1 MAYSNNV
8 GDIVNLNVGGTRFS
22 TSRQTLTWV
31 PDTFFTS
38 LLNGRI
44 SSLRDETDAIFID
57 RDPKLFSLVLN
68 YLRTKEIDIKSV
80 DIRVLRHEA
89 EFYNIAP
96 LIKRLMLCE
105 EMDQSS
111 CGDVLF
117 YGYLPAPNIPIQ
129 EIPLGS
135 SGSSG
140 SSISAGTV
148 TTGSFNS
155 ASSSIQNKSEPVP
168 GPSNS
173 QQHRQQQQQQQPT
186 QMTNPAN
193 PTGPPH
199 NTTAA
204 ATAPVGLNQTNARP
218 GSMVRVPELSQG
230 APPGPSSSSGGG
242 GGGGIVVVG
251 SGSGTGGSVG
261 VNGAASSGAGGGSG
275 GSTSS
280 RHAGHSRN
288 SSWDLRVSYSGN
300 GQRGNSQWMPGHSR
314 TASLDM
320 MRHSRNSSVDLNKY
334 IRNEVGLLFGPGTTG
349 TGWADPMRVQII
361 KAHHNWISVAYAHF
375 VTCYRLKDY
384 SGWQQI
390 FISPYIETTIERIAI
405 NAKMNLATSA
415 GEQSHSKM
423 VAISYGSQIRLW
435 GISEDGSK
443 AEVGTFNLHVRVE
456 YLFFIGSQLVALSS
470 SGKIGVWHAMTQHW
484 QIQDLV
490 PILSF
495 DTAGSFLLLG
505 CNNGSIYYIDM
516 QKFPLRMKDNDLL
529 VTELYKDPSN
539 DHITAISVYLTPK
552 TTTADRVKEGLSGN
566 WIEIAYGTRSG
577 SVRVIVQHPET
588 VGHGPQLFQTFTVH
602 QSPVTKVTLSEKFL
616 ISVCSEY
623 NHVRTW
629 QVPRFRGMI
638 STQPGSTPEA
648 SFKIVSLEAVDSTFS
663 YSAGNDFGPFGEQD
677 DEQIFVQKVVP
688 DTDQLYVRLASNG
701 ERICLIRS
709 VDGTTITSF
718 CVHECEGSRMGS
730 RPRRFIL
737 SGHCNGAIQMW
748 DLTTALEIAKRK
760 DQPKRSA
767 GGPTADELIRELDQC
782 DLSNSHCSTPCMS
795 PCPSAFSGSIIE
807 PSTVGRLKPFNVA
820 FLNQSAAAMGLG
832 GGGGGGGGPQP
843 VPPPGSAALGAV
855 AAPMQPPLAAAA
867 HQHQPHQPN

>member
-1 MAYSNNV
+1 MAFSSHIS
-8 GDIVNLNVGGTRFS
+8 DIVNLNVGGTRFS

-38 LLNGRI
+38 LLNSERNGRI

-57 RDPKLFSLVLN
+57 RDPKLFSIILN
-68 YLRTKEIDIKSV
+68 YLRTKEIDIRSC

-89 EFYNIAP
+89 EFYNISP

-117 YGYLPAPNIPIQ
+117 YGYLPAPNIPIH
-129 EIPLGS
+129 EAVLTTSSNSSVSGVTASNPS
-135 SGSSG
+135 SGNTAQNKTQPETATPVNQYAQPG
-140 SSISAGTV
+140 TSAAGP
-148 TTGSFNS
+148 S
-155 ASSSIQNKSEPVP
+155 ASSTSGICHTS
-168 GPSNS
+168 SN
-173 QQHRQQQQQQQPT
+173 P
-186 QMTNPAN
+186 
-193 PTGPPH
+193 
-199 NTTAA
+199 
-204 ATAPVGLNQTNARP
+204 RP
-218 GSMVRVPELSQG
+218 GSMVRVPEYYQ
-230 APPGPSSSSGGG
+230 SSGS
-242 GGGGIVVVG
+242 
-251 SGSGTGGSVG
+251 SGS
-261 VNGAASSGAGGGSG
+261 SG
-275 GSTSS
+275 
-280 RHAGHSRN
+280 RGHSRN
-288 SSWDLRVSYSGN
+288 SSWDLRVSYNGN
-300 GQRGNSQWMPGHSR
+300 GRNSQWAPGHSR

-320 MRHSRNSSVDLNKY
+320 MRHHSRNSSVDLNKY
-334 IRNEVGLLFGPGTTG
+334 IRNDVGLIFGQTQAS
-349 TGWADPMRVQII
+349 GWSDPLQVQII
-361 KAHHNWISVAYAHF
+361 KAHHNWIAVAYAHF

-384 SGWQQI
+384 CGWQQI
-390 FISPYIETTIERIAI
+390 FVSPYVEHTIERIAI
-405 NAKMNLATSA
+405 NAKMSLASSV

-423 VAISYGSQIRLW
+423 VAISYGSQVRLW

-443 AEVGTFNLHVRVE
+443 SDVGIFNLHVRVE
-456 YLFFIGSQLVALSS
+456 YLFFIGNQLVALSS

-539 DHITAISVYLTPK
+539 DSITAISVYLTPK
-552 TTTADRVKEGLSGN
+552 TTSLSGN
-566 WIEIAYGTRSG
+566 WIEIAYGTKCG
-577 SVRVIVQHPET
+577 SVRIIVQHPET

-629 QVPRFRGMI
+629 QVTRFRGMI

-648 SFKIVSLEAVDSTFS
+648 SFKIVSLEAVDSTYS

-677 DEQIFVQKVVP
+677 DEQMFVQKVVP

-701 ERICLIRS
+701 ERVCLIRS
-709 VDGTTITSF
+709 IDGTTITSF
-718 CVHECEGSRMGS
+718 CVHECEGSARMGS
-730 RPRRFIL
+730 RPRRFVF
-737 SGHCNGAIQMW
+737 SGHSGGAIQMW
-748 DLTTALEIAKRK
+748 DLTTALEIFKKK
-760 DQPKRSA
+760 DQQKKIV
-767 GGPTADELIRELDQC
+767 GGPTADELIRLLDQC

-795 PCPSAFSGSIIE
+795 PCPSALSSSGA
-807 PSTVGRLKPFNVA
+807 TVARLKPFNVA
-820 FLNQSAAAMGLG
+820 FLNQSAAAAA
-832 GGGGGGGGPQP
+832 GPS
-843 VPPPGSAALGAV
+843 GAAGV
-855 AAPMQPPLAAAA
+855 NPE
-867 HQHQPHQPN
+867 QPN